1 MDKKIELKNKT
12 IVLLVVESII
22 LLTSF
27 LFKNYYVYKGY
38 NTALVYTML
47 VINILIFI
55 LGIIVLYLFLKKSD
69 IYDEKKSIIA
79 ISIAFVIFIILNT
92 IVVNLIN
99 KPLNKGYEKIS
110 EKLVSY
116 CDDYV
121 CERYETLTNK
131 SNRDFIIK
139 KTYVDYNGNYNDLEI
154 KVTYNNKRVTK
165 VTAIVFS
172 SSSLFSERLIVEAIE
187 GYLRK
192 LDITINENKIREAL
206 ENRNVKSIK
215 ENNVIYEVSDVFTDQ
230 NLTHLK
236 TTIEIKKH

>member
-79 ISIAFVIFIILNT
+79 ISIAFVIFILLNT

-116 CDDYV
+116 CEDYG

-131 SNRDFIIK
+131 ENRDFIIK
-139 KTYVDYNGNYNDLEI
+139 KTYVDYNGIYNDLEI
-154 KVTYNNKRVTK
+154 KVTYDNKKVTN

-172 SSSLFSERLIVEAIE
+172 SSSLFSERLIVESIE

-192 LDITINENKIREAL
+192 LDITIDENKIRQAL
-206 ENRNVKSIK
+206 ETRNVKSIK
-215 ENNVIYEVSDVFTDQ
+215 ENNMIYQVSDVYTNQ
-230 NLTHLK
+230 SLTHLK
-236 TTIEIKKH
+236 TTIEIKKD